1 MTTSPALRAPTS
13 EAAVASSVAID
24 YLSVQAPSGA
34 DRCEVESLVLSQ
46 RGRYA
51 LKALINL
58 ARSDGAARQVSGIS
72 AEENIPR
79 KFLEAIMSEMRR
91 AGLVESA
98 RGKTGGYRLARPA
111 DLITF
116 GEVIRLT
123 DGPLALVPC
132 ASRNFYKR
140 CDDCTDEATCTLRR
154 VLARV
159 RNEVSEILD
168 RTTLAD
174 ALSGANVLGTSE
186 LGISEAV
193 GSV

>member
-1 MTTSPALRAPTS
+1 
-13 EAAVASSVAID
+13 
-24 YLSVQAPSGA
+24 
-34 DRCEVESLVLSQ
+34 VLSQ

-51 LKALINL
+51 LKAMINL
-58 ARSDGAARQVSGIS
+58 ARGDSTPHQVSAIA

-79 KFLEAIMSEMRR
+79 KFLEAIMSELRR

-98 RGKTGGYRLARPA
+98 RGKMGGYRLARPA

-123 DGPLALVPC
+123 DGPLALAPC
-132 ASRNFYKR
+132 VSRNFYRR
-140 CDDCTDEATCTLRR
+140 CDDCSDEATCTLRR

-159 RNEVSEILD
+159 RNEASEILD

-174 ALSGANVLGTSE
+174 ALTAP
-186 LGISEAV
+186 GIAAAALADSA
-193 GSV
+193 GL

>member
-1 MTTSPALRAPTS
+1 MDTDAALRRSRPRKT
-13 EAAVASSVAID
+13 
-24 YLSVQAPSGA
+24 LP
-34 DRCEVESLVLSQ
+34 VLSQ

-51 LKALINL
+51 LKAMINL
-58 ARSDGAARQVSGIS
+58 ARADASRQVSGIS

-79 KFLEAIMSEMRR
+79 KFLEAIMSELRR

-123 DGPLALVPC
+123 DGPLALAPC
-132 ASRNFYKR
+132 VSRNFYKR
-140 CDDCTDEATCTLRR
+140 CDDCVDEATCTLRR

-159 RNEVSEILD
+159 RNEASEILD
-168 RTTLAD
+168 QTTLAD
-174 ALSGANVLGTSE
+174 ALRAGPSTAYLG
-186 LGISEAV
+186 LGISEPA
-193 GSV
+193 G

>member
-1 MTTSPALRAPTS
+1 M
-13 EAAVASSVAID
+13 
-24 YLSVQAPSGA
+24 
-34 DRCEVESLVLSQ
+34 LSQ

-51 LKALINL
+51 LKAMINL
-58 ARSDGAARQVSGIS
+58 ARADASRQVSGIS

-79 KFLEAIMSEMRR
+79 KFLEAIMSELRR

-123 DGPLALVPC
+123 DGPLALAPC
-132 ASRNFYKR
+132 VSRNFYKR
-140 CDDCTDEATCTLRR
+140 CDDCLDEATCTLRR

-159 RNEVSEILD
+159 RNEASEILD
-168 RTTLAD
+168 QTTLAD
-174 ALSGANVLGTSE
+174 ALAAGPSAPFLAG
-186 LGISEAV
+186 GISETV
-193 GSV
+193 GGL

>member
-1 MTTSPALRAPTS
+1 
-13 EAAVASSVAID
+13 
-24 YLSVQAPSGA
+24 
-34 DRCEVESLVLSQ
+34 VLSQ

-51 LKALINL
+51 LKAMINL
-58 ARSDGAARQVSGIS
+58 ARSDVAARQVSAIA

-79 KFLEAIMSEMRR
+79 KFLEAIMSELRR

-98 RGKTGGYRLARPA
+98 RGKLGGYRLARPA

-123 DGPLALVPC
+123 DGPLALAPC
-132 ASRNFYKR
+132 VSRNFYRR
-140 CDDCTDEATCTLRR
+140 CDDCTDEATCILRR

-159 RNEVSEILD
+159 RNEASEILD

-174 ALSGANVLGTSE
+174 ALIAPSAALLLEG
-186 LGISEAV
+186 
-193 GSV
+193 